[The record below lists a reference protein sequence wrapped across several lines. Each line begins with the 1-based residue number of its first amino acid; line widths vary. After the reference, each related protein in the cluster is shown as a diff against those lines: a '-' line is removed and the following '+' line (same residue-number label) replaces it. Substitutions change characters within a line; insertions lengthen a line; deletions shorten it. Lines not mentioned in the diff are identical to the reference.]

1 MKQYKNLPP
10 TGSLKKLLH
19 PALPHSQPINVYYGH

>member
-1 MKQYKNLPP
+1 MKHLPP

-19 PALPHSQPINVYYGH
+19 PALHHNQPINVYYGH